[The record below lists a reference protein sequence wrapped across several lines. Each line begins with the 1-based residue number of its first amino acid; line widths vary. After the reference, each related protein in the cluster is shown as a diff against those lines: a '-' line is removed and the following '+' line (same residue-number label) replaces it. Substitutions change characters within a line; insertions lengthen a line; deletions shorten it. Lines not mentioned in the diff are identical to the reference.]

1 VRGSRYYWSSL
12 LVTAGR
18 NTASPEDDVNR
29 LNQVILERAMKKAL
43 VVPLTDEELLD
54 LCRILLDRDEQDALR
69 FLDEHLKKP
78 TNEAL
83 EGG

>member
-1 VRGSRYYWSSL
+1 
-12 LVTAGR
+12 
-18 NTASPEDDVNR
+18 
-29 LNQVILERAMKKAL
+29 MKRAL

-54 LCRILLDRDEQDALR
+54 LCRILLDRDEKDALR

-78 TNEAL
+78 ANEAL